1 MRYSNEEQTEQLT
14 IEVPSSVKETKRGL
28 TSISTY
34 SLKVVKETT
43 SRYDVENKISCPKDS
58 AKLFR
63 EVLDMENLA
72 EEVLAMITLNT
83 KNKVTGVF
91 EVHQGSLNS
100 SIVHPRSVYS
110 RALLQNAASII
121 IAHNHPSGDT
131 HDKIARPLGKTL
143 V

>member
-1 MRYSNEEQTEQLT
+1 MRYSNEEQTEQLS
-14 IEVPSSVKETKRGL
+14 IEVPCSVKETKRGL
-28 TSISTY
+28 TTISTY

-58 AKLFR
+58 AILFR

-91 EVHQGSLNS
+91 EVHQGCLNS
-100 SIVHPRSVYS
+100 SVVHPRSIYS

-121 IAHNHPSGDT
+121 VWIY
-131 HDKIARPLGKTL
+131 LW
-143 V
+143 